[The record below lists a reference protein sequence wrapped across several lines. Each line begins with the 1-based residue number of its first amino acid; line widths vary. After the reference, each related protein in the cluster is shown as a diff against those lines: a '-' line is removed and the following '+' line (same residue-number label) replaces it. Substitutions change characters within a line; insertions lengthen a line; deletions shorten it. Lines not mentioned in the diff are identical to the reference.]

1 MNKQTLAIGVLSI
14 TATVLLVGIL
24 VVLSIP
30 RPAQALGE
38 LDRGG
43 DYIMVT
49 SQFMSNWEVV
59 FITDAAVGRMG
70 AYFYN
75 LNTKTVQLV
84 DMVEFAR
91 FMRPP
96 GAKR

>member
-1 MNKQTLAIGVLSI
+1 MNKQTFTIGVLSI

-30 RPAQALGE
+30 RPAHAIGE

-43 DYIMVT
+43 DYVMVT

-75 LNTKTVQLV
+75 INTKTVQLI

-91 FMRPP
+91 FTRPP
-96 GAKR
+96 GAQR